1 MLGICFF
8 IRDAE
13 CPEGPNCPFK
23 WIPPRIRLR
32 ALQFAGLRESGFASN
47 LVGLMTKGWLNTDW
61 QRGEGRLWLMAF
73 VWSLLINL
81 GLLLVLGLGLL
92 ESHLMGRRNE
102 AMRPVMAEPVLTI
115 VPEIAASVVVPEAKN
130 APPKPRFAR
139 TSDEQQTSEPVKNAP
154 FIGERSTRA
163 ASDRAPTPSAPAQPS
178 QKGITP
184 RDANDIETTQSQ
196 YQDGELSEPS
206 KTRES
211 QEAFKSA
218 AKPSA
223 SESKKKSS
231 SPPVKSAPQRSGL
244 VQGPNP
250 VDVGVSTEK
259 LKTPTA
265 PEARP
270 QEAPPEAPKPEPVAE
285 EKPKE
290 ISPPKD
296 APKPEP
302 KKGKEFRG
310 NQRKTAMV
318 GSISRSGPSSLEV
331 ADTPLGR
338 YQATISRAVE
348 IEWQRNCVR
357 HRDFITPGFLTVR
370 FFVETGGKV
379 RSVQF
384 VGDMETGEVQKGFT
398 LNAIRDAD
406 IPPMPKALR
415 KDYDDDPLELMFRF
429 YF

>member
-1 MLGICFF
+1 MKTLGKMALFT
-8 IRDAE
+8 R
-13 CPEGPNCPFK
+13 PFAA
-23 WIPPRIRLR
+23 LR
-32 ALQFAGLRESGFASN
+32 MSRF
-47 LVGLMTKGWLNTDW
+47 VGILWALMTKDRPSMRG
-61 QRGEGRLWLMAF
+61 QGGEGRLWLTAF
-73 VWSLLINL
+73 VLSLLINL

-92 ESHLMGRRNE
+92 ETHLLGRRNE
-102 AMRPVMAEPVLTI
+102 ALRPVMAEPVLTI

-130 APPKPRFAR
+130 APGKPRFAR
-139 TSDEQQTSEPVKNAP
+139 TSDEQQASEPVKNAP

-184 RDANDIETTQSQ
+184 RDANDIETTQSK
-196 YQDGELSEPS
+196 YQDGELTQPN
-206 KTRES
+206 KARES
-211 QEAFKSA
+211 QEASKSTT
-218 AKPSA
+218 KPSA
-223 SESKKKSS
+223 SESEKKSS
-231 SPPVKSAPQRSGL
+231 SPPAKSAPQRSGL

-250 VDVGVSTEK
+250 VDVGVSTEE
-259 LKTPTA
+259 LKKPIA
-265 PEARP
+265 PDARP
-270 QEAPPEAPKPEPVAE
+270 QEALRE
-285 EKPKE
+285 
-290 ISPPKD
+290 

-302 KKGKEFRG
+302 KKDKEFRG

-318 GSISRSGPSSLEV
+318 GSISRTGPSALDV

-338 YQATISRAVE
+338 YQAAISRAVE

-370 FFVETGGKV
+370 FFVETSGKV

-398 LNAIRDAD
+398 LNAIRNAG
-406 IPPMPKALR
+406 ITPMPKALR
-415 KDYDDDPLELMFRF
+415 KEYDDEPLELMFRF

>member
-1 MLGICFF
+1 M
-8 IRDAE
+8 
-13 CPEGPNCPFK
+13 
-23 WIPPRIRLR
+23 RLSR
-32 ALQFAGLRESGFASN
+32 FAGN
-47 LVGLMTKGWLNTDW
+47 LGSLTMNGWLSCGSK
-61 QRGEGRLWLMAF
+61 GEGRLWLTAF
-73 VWSLLINL
+73 VLSLLINL

-92 ESHLMGRRNE
+92 ESHLLGRRNE

-115 VPEIAASVVVPEAKN
+115 VPEIAASVVPETKNVPE
-130 APPKPRFAR
+130 KPRFAR
-139 TSDEQQTSEPVKNAP
+139 TSDEQQASEPVKNAP
-154 FIGERSTRA
+154 FISERSTRA

-184 RDANDIETTQSQ
+184 RDANDIETTQSK
-196 YQDGELSEPS
+196 YQDGELTEPS
-206 KTRES
+206 KARES
-211 QEAFKSA
+211 QEASKSA

-223 SESKKKSS
+223 SESEKKSS
-231 SPPVKSAPQRSGL
+231 SPPAKSAPQRSGL

-250 VDVGVSTEK
+250 VDVGVSTEEMK
-259 LKTPTA
+259 KPIE
-265 PEARP
+265 PDARP
-270 QEAPPEAPKPEPVAE
+270 QEAPPEAPKPEPLAE

-290 ISPPKD
+290 ISPPKE

-302 KKGKEFRG
+302 KKEKEFRG

-318 GSISRSGPSSLEV
+318 GSISRSGPSSLDV

-370 FFVETGGKV
+370 FFVETSGKV

-398 LNAIRDAD
+398 LNAIRNAG

-415 KDYDDDPLELMFRF
+415 KEYDDEPLELMFRF

>member
-1 MLGICFF
+1 MSIH
-8 IRDAE
+8 
-13 CPEGPNCPFK
+13 
-23 WIPPRIRLR
+23 LR
-32 ALQFAGLRESGFASN
+32 CLRGGQFAGN
-47 LVGLMTKGWLNTDW
+47 LKGLMTKGRLSMCGQGGDW
-61 QRGEGRLWLMAF
+61 RLWLTAF

-81 GLLLVLGLGLL
+81 GLLLALGGGLL
-92 ESHLMGRRNE
+92 VSNGFGRRNE
-102 AMRPVMAEPVLTI
+102 VVRPVLAEPVLTI
-115 VPEIAASVVVPEAKN
+115 VPEIAASVVVPETKKDRAR
-130 APPKPRFAR
+130 PRFAR
-139 TSDEQQTSEPVKNAP
+139 TSDEQQASESVKNAP

-163 ASDRAPTPSAPAQPS
+163 ASDRAPNPSALAQPS
-178 QKGITP
+178 QKGIAP
-184 RDANDIETTQSQ
+184 RDANDIETTQSK
-196 YQDGELSEPS
+196 YQDGKMSEPS
-206 KTRES
+206 KARES
-211 QEAFKSA
+211 QQSA
-218 AKPSA
+218 TNPSA
-223 SESKKKSS
+223 SESNKKSS
-231 SPPVKSAPQRSGL
+231 VSPAKSAPQRSGL

-250 VDVGVSTEK
+250 VDVGVSSEEMK
-259 LKTPTA
+259 KPIA
-265 PEARP
+265 REAGP
-270 QEAPPEAPKPEPVAE
+270 QEAPPEAPKPELLAE

-290 ISPPKD
+290 ISPPNE

-302 KKGKEFRG
+302 KKDKEFRG

-318 GSISRSGPSSLEV
+318 GSISRTGPSALDV
-331 ADTPLGR
+331 ADSPLGR

-398 LNAIRDAD
+398 LNAIRKAA

-415 KDYDDDPLELMFRF
+415 KEYDDEPLELMFRF

>member
-1 MLGICFF
+1 MS
-8 IRDAE
+8 R
-13 CPEGPNCPFK
+13 
-23 WIPPRIRLR
+23 
-32 ALQFAGLRESGFASN
+32 FAAN
-47 LVGLMTKGWLNTDW
+47 LDSLMMNGCLSCGGKGD
-61 QRGEGRLWLMAF
+61 GRLWLTAF

-81 GLLLVLGLGLL
+81 GLLLALGGGLL
-92 ESHLMGRRNE
+92 VSNGFGLRNE
-102 AMRPVMAEPVLTI
+102 VARPVLAEPVLTI
-115 VPEIAASVVVPEAKN
+115 VPEIAASVLVPETKKS
-130 APPKPRFAR
+130 PVKPRFAR
-139 TSDEQQTSEPVKNAP
+139 TSDEQQASESVKNAP

-163 ASDRAPTPSAPAQPS
+163 ASDRAPNPSALAQPS
-178 QKGITP
+178 QKGIAP
-184 RDANDIETTQSQ
+184 RDANEIETTQSK
-196 YQDGELSEPS
+196 YQDGETSEPN
-206 KTRES
+206 KARES
-211 QEAFKSA
+211 QQSAKSTTN
-218 AKPSA
+218 PSA
-223 SESKKKSS
+223 SESDKKSS
-231 SPPVKSAPQRSGL
+231 VSPAKSAPQRSGL

-250 VDVGVSTEK
+250 VDVGVSSEEMK
-259 LKTPTA
+259 KPTA
-265 PEARP
+265 RDARA
-270 QEAPPEAPKPEPVAE
+270 QEAVSNTPKPEPIAE

-290 ISPPKD
+290 ISPPKE

-302 KKGKEFRG
+302 KKDKEFRG

-318 GSISRSGPSSLEV
+318 GSISRSGLSALEV

-398 LNAIRDAD
+398 LNAIRKAA

-415 KDYDDDPLELMFRF
+415 KEYDDDPLELMFRF

>member
-1 MLGICFF
+1 M
-8 IRDAE
+8 
-13 CPEGPNCPFK
+13 N
-23 WIPPRIRLR
+23 
-32 ALQFAGLRESGFASN
+32 
-47 LVGLMTKGWLNTDW
+47 GWLSCAGKGD
-61 QRGEGRLWLMAF
+61 GRLWLTAF
-73 VWSLLINL
+73 VLSLLINL

-92 ESHLMGRRNE
+92 ESHLLGRRNE

-115 VPEIAASVVVPEAKN
+115 VPEIAASVVPETKNVPE
-130 APPKPRFAR
+130 KPRFAR
-139 TSDEQQTSEPVKNAP
+139 TSDEQQASEPVKNAP

-184 RDANDIETTQSQ
+184 RDANDIETTQSK
-196 YQDGELSEPS
+196 YQDGELTEPS
-206 KTRES
+206 KARES
-211 QEAFKSA
+211 QEASKSA

-223 SESKKKSS
+223 SESEKKSS
-231 SPPVKSAPQRSGL
+231 STPAKSAAQRSGL

-250 VDVGVSTEK
+250 VDVGVSTEEMK
-259 LKTPTA
+259 KPIA
-265 PEARP
+265 PDARP
-270 QEAPPEAPKPEPVAE
+270 QEAPPEAPKPEPLAE
-285 EKPKE
+285 EKPKEKPKE
-290 ISPPKD
+290 ISPPKE

-302 KKGKEFRG
+302 KKDKEFRG

-318 GSISRSGPSSLEV
+318 GSISRSGPSSLDV

-370 FFVETGGKV
+370 FFVETSGKV

-398 LNAIRDAD
+398 LNAIRNAG

-415 KDYDDDPLELMFRF
+415 KEYDDEPLELMFRF

>member
-1 MLGICFF
+1 M
-8 IRDAE
+8 
-13 CPEGPNCPFK
+13 N
-23 WIPPRIRLR
+23 
-32 ALQFAGLRESGFASN
+32 
-47 LVGLMTKGWLNTDW
+47 GWLSCGGK
-61 QRGEGRLWLMAF
+61 GEGRLWLTAF
-73 VWSLLINL
+73 VLSLLINL

-92 ESHLMGRRNE
+92 ESHLLGRRNE

-130 APPKPRFAR
+130 APAKPRFAR
-139 TSDEQQTSEPVKNAP
+139 TSDEQQASEPVKNAP

-178 QKGITP
+178 QKGIKP

-196 YQDGELSEPS
+196 YQDGELTQPN
-206 KTRES
+206 KARES
-211 QEAFKSA
+211 QEASKSNT
-218 AKPSA
+218 KPSA
-223 SESKKKSS
+223 SERENKTS
-231 SPPVKSAPQRSGL
+231 SPPSKSAPQRSGL

-250 VDVGVSTEK
+250 VDVGVSTEE
-259 LKTPTA
+259 LKKPIA
-265 PEARP
+265 PDARP
-270 QEAPPEAPKPEPVAE
+270 QEAAEPQAEASKPEPVAE

-290 ISPPKD
+290 ISPRP
-296 APKPEP
+296 PEP
-302 KKGKEFRG
+302 KKDKEFRG

-318 GSISRSGPSSLEV
+318 GSISRGGPSALDV

-370 FFVETGGKV
+370 FFVETSGKV

>member
-1 MLGICFF
+1 MSRFVAIL
-8 IRDAE
+8 A
-13 CPEGPNCPFK
+13 
-23 WIPPRIRLR
+23 
-32 ALQFAGLRESGFASN
+32 A
-47 LVGLMTKGWLNTDW
+47 LMTKDRPSMRG
-61 QRGEGRLWLMAF
+61 QGGEGRLWLTAF
-73 VWSLLINL
+73 VLSLLINL

-92 ESHLMGRRNE
+92 ETHLLGRRNE
-102 AMRPVMAEPVLTI
+102 ALRPVMAEPVLTI

-130 APPKPRFAR
+130 APGKPRFAR
-139 TSDEQQTSEPVKNAP
+139 TSDEQQASKPMKNAP
-154 FIGERSTRA
+154 FIGERSTSA
-163 ASDRAPTPSAPAQPS
+163 ASDRAPNPSALAQPS
-178 QKGITP
+178 QKGIAP
-184 RDANDIETTQSQ
+184 RDANDIETTQSK
-196 YQDGELSEPS
+196 YQDGEMTEPNKS
-206 KTRES
+206 REP
-211 QEAFKSA
+211 QEASKSTTN
-218 AKPSA
+218 PSA
-223 SESKKKSS
+223 SESNKKSS
-231 SPPVKSAPQRSGL
+231 VSPTKSAPQRSGL

-250 VDVGVSTEK
+250 VDVGVSSEEMK
-259 LKTPTA
+259 KPTA
-265 PEARP
+265 RDARA
-270 QEAPPEAPKPEPVAE
+270 QEAVSNTPKPESLAE

-290 ISPPKD
+290 ISPPKE

-302 KKGKEFRG
+302 KKDKEFRG

-318 GSISRSGPSSLEV
+318 GSISRTGPSALDV

-398 LNAIRDAD
+398 LNAIRKAA

-415 KDYDDDPLELMFRF
+415 NEYDDEPLELMFRF

>member
-32 ALQFAGLRESGFASN
+32 ALQFAGLRESRFASN

-61 QRGEGRLWLMAF
+61 QGGEGRLWLMAF

>member
-1 MLGICFF
+1 M
-8 IRDAE
+8 
-13 CPEGPNCPFK
+13 N
-23 WIPPRIRLR
+23 
-32 ALQFAGLRESGFASN
+32 
-47 LVGLMTKGWLNTDW
+47 GWLSCGGK
-61 QRGEGRLWLMAF
+61 GEGRLWLTAF
-73 VWSLLINL
+73 VLSLLINL

-92 ESHLMGRRNE
+92 ESHLLGRRNE

-130 APPKPRFAR
+130 APAKPRFAR
-139 TSDEQQTSEPVKNAP
+139 TSDEQQASEPMKNAP

-178 QKGITP
+178 QKGVTP
-184 RDANDIETTQSQ
+184 RDANDIETTQSK
-196 YQDGELSEPS
+196 YQDGELTQPN
-206 KTRES
+206 KARES
-211 QEAFKSA
+211 QEASKSTTN
-218 AKPSA
+218 PSA
-223 SESKKKSS
+223 SESEKKSS
-231 SPPVKSAPQRSGL
+231 STPAKSAPQRSGL

-250 VDVGVSTEK
+250 VDVGVSTEE
-259 LKTPTA
+259 LKKPIA
-265 PEARP
+265 PDARP
-270 QEAPPEAPKPEPVAE
+270 QEAAEPQAEASKPEPVAE

-290 ISPPKD
+290 ISPRP
-296 APKPEP
+296 PEP
-302 KKGKEFRG
+302 KKDKEFRG

-318 GSISRSGPSSLEV
+318 GSISRGGPSALDV

-370 FFVETGGKV
+370 FFVETSGKV

>member
-1 MLGICFF
+1 M
-8 IRDAE
+8 
-13 CPEGPNCPFK
+13 
-23 WIPPRIRLR
+23 
-32 ALQFAGLRESGFASN
+32 S
-47 LVGLMTKGWLNTDW
+47 GWLTCESK
-61 QRGEGRLWLMAF
+61 GEGRLWLTAF
-73 VWSLLINL
+73 ALSLLINL
-81 GLLLVLGLGLL
+81 GLLLALGLGLL
-92 ESHLMGRRNE
+92 QSHLLAKRNE

-115 VPEIAASVVVPEAKN
+115 VPEIAASVMVPETKN
-130 APPKPRFAR
+130 TPAKPRFAR
-139 TSDEQQTSEPVKNAP
+139 TSDGQQASEPVKNAP

-163 ASDRAPTPSAPAQPS
+163 ASDRAPTPSALAQPS

-184 RDANDIETTQSQ
+184 RDANDIETTQSK
-196 YQDGELSEPS
+196 YQDGELTEPNKS
-206 KTRES
+206 SES
-211 QEAFKSA
+211 QEASKSA

-223 SESKKKSS
+223 SDSERRSS
-231 SPPVKSAPQRSGL
+231 SLPAKSTPQRSGL

-250 VDVGVSTEK
+250 VDVGVSTEE
-259 LKTPTA
+259 LKKPIA
-265 PEARP
+265 PDALP
-270 QEAPPEAPKPEPVAE
+270 QEALREAPKPEPLTE

-290 ISPPKD
+290 ISPPKE

-302 KKGKEFRG
+302 KKDKEFRG

-318 GSISRSGPSSLEV
+318 GSISRSGPSSLDV

-370 FFVETGGKV
+370 FFVETSGKV

-398 LNAIRDAD
+398 LNAIRNAG

-415 KDYDDDPLELMFRF
+415 KEYDDDPLELMFRF

>member
-1 MLGICFF
+1 
-8 IRDAE
+8 
-13 CPEGPNCPFK
+13 
-23 WIPPRIRLR
+23 
-32 ALQFAGLRESGFASN
+32 LQFAGLRESGFASN

>member
-1 MLGICFF
+1 M
-8 IRDAE
+8 
-13 CPEGPNCPFK
+13 N
-23 WIPPRIRLR
+23 
-32 ALQFAGLRESGFASN
+32 
-47 LVGLMTKGWLNTDW
+47 GWLSCAGKGD
-61 QRGEGRLWLMAF
+61 GRLWLTAF
-73 VWSLLINL
+73 VLSLLINL

-92 ESHLMGRRNE
+92 ESHLLGRRNE

-115 VPEIAASVVVPEAKN
+115 VPEIAASVVVPETKN
-130 APPKPRFAR
+130 APAKPRFAR
-139 TSDEQQTSEPVKNAP
+139 TSDEQQASEPVKNAP

-184 RDANDIETTQSQ
+184 RDANDIETTQSK
-196 YQDGELSEPS
+196 YQDGELTEPS
-206 KTRES
+206 KARES
-211 QEAFKSA
+211 QEASKSA

-223 SESKKKSS
+223 SESEKKSS
-231 SPPVKSAPQRSGL
+231 STPAKSAAQRSGL

-250 VDVGVSTEK
+250 VDVGVSTEEMK
-259 LKTPTA
+259 KPIA
-265 PEARP
+265 PDARP
-270 QEAPPEAPKPEPVAE
+270 QEAPPEAPKPEPLAE
-285 EKPKE
+285 EKPKEKPKE
-290 ISPPKD
+290 ISPPKE

-302 KKGKEFRG
+302 KKDKEFRG

-318 GSISRSGPSSLEV
+318 GSISRSGPSSLDV

-370 FFVETGGKV
+370 FFVETSGKV

-398 LNAIRDAD
+398 LNAIRNAG

-415 KDYDDDPLELMFRF
+415 KEYDDEPLELMFRF

>member
-1 MLGICFF
+1 MS
-8 IRDAE
+8 R
-13 CPEGPNCPFK
+13 
-23 WIPPRIRLR
+23 
-32 ALQFAGLRESGFASN
+32 FAGN
-47 LVGLMTKGWLNTDW
+47 LGSLTMNIWLSCGGKGD
-61 QRGEGRLWLMAF
+61 GRLWQTAF

-81 GLLLVLGLGLL
+81 GLLLALGGGLL
-92 ESHLMGRRNE
+92 VSNGFGRRNE
-102 AMRPVMAEPVLTI
+102 VVRPVLAEPVLTI
-115 VPEIAASVVVPEAKN
+115 VPEIAASVVVPETNKDRAR
-130 APPKPRFAR
+130 PRFAR
-139 TSDEQQTSEPVKNAP
+139 TSDEQQASEPVKNAP

-163 ASDRAPTPSAPAQPS
+163 ASDRALNPSALAQPS
-178 QKGITP
+178 QKGIAP
-184 RDANDIETTQSQ
+184 RDANDIETTQSK
-196 YQDGELSEPS
+196 YQDGEMTEPN
-206 KTRES
+206 KARES
-211 QEAFKSA
+211 QQSAKSA
-218 AKPSA
+218 TNPSA
-223 SESKKKSS
+223 SESNKKSS
-231 SPPVKSAPQRSGL
+231 VSPAKSAPQRSGL

-250 VDVGVSTEK
+250 VDVGVSSEEMK
-259 LKTPTA
+259 KPIA
-265 PEARP
+265 REAGP
-270 QEAPPEAPKPEPVAE
+270 QEAPPEAPKPEPLAE

-290 ISPPKD
+290 ISPPKE

-302 KKGKEFRG
+302 KKDKEFRG

-318 GSISRSGPSSLEV
+318 GSISRSGPSALDV

-398 LNAIRDAD
+398 LNAIRNAG

-415 KDYDDDPLELMFRF
+415 KEYDDEPLELMFRF

>member
-1 MLGICFF
+1 MS
-8 IRDAE
+8 
-13 CPEGPNCPFK
+13 
-23 WIPPRIRLR
+23 
-32 ALQFAGLRESGFASN
+32 QFAGN
-47 LVGLMTKGWLNTDW
+47 LGSLTMNGWLSCAGKGD
-61 QRGEGRLWLMAF
+61 GRLWLTAF
-73 VWSLLINL
+73 VLSLLINL

-92 ESHLMGRRNE
+92 ESHLLGRRNE

-115 VPEIAASVVVPEAKN
+115 VPEIAASVVPETKNVPE
-130 APPKPRFAR
+130 KPRFAR
-139 TSDEQQTSEPVKNAP
+139 TSDEQQASEPVKNAP

-184 RDANDIETTQSQ
+184 RDANDIETTQSK
-196 YQDGELSEPS
+196 YQDGELTEPS
-206 KTRES
+206 KARES
-211 QEAFKSA
+211 QDASKSA

-223 SESKKKSS
+223 SESEKKSS
-231 SPPVKSAPQRSGL
+231 STPAKSAAQRSGL

-250 VDVGVSTEK
+250 VDVGVSTEEMK
-259 LKTPTA
+259 KPIA
-265 PEARP
+265 PDARP
-270 QEAPPEAPKPEPVAE
+270 QEAPPEAPKPEPLAE

-290 ISPPKD
+290 ISPPKE

-302 KKGKEFRG
+302 KKEKEFRG

-318 GSISRSGPSSLEV
+318 GSISRSGPSSLDV

-370 FFVETGGKV
+370 FFVETSGKV

-398 LNAIRDAD
+398 LNAIRNAG

-415 KDYDDDPLELMFRF
+415 KEYDDEPLELMFRF

>member
-1 MLGICFF
+1 MS
-8 IRDAE
+8 
-13 CPEGPNCPFK
+13 
-23 WIPPRIRLR
+23 
-32 ALQFAGLRESGFASN
+32 QFAGN
-47 LVGLMTKGWLNTDW
+47 LGSLTMNGWLSCAGKGD
-61 QRGEGRLWLMAF
+61 GRLWLTAF
-73 VWSLLINL
+73 VLSLLINL

-92 ESHLMGRRNE
+92 ESHLLGRRNE

-115 VPEIAASVVVPEAKN
+115 VPEIAASVVPETKNVPE
-130 APPKPRFAR
+130 KPRFAR
-139 TSDEQQTSEPVKNAP
+139 TSDEQQASEPVKNAP

-184 RDANDIETTQSQ
+184 RDANDIETTQSK
-196 YQDGELSEPS
+196 YQDGELTEPS
-206 KTRES
+206 KARES
-211 QEAFKSA
+211 QDASKSA

-223 SESKKKSS
+223 SESEKKSS
-231 SPPVKSAPQRSGL
+231 STPAKSAAQRSGL

-250 VDVGVSTEK
+250 VDVGVSTEE
-259 LKTPTA
+259 LKKPIA
-265 PEARP
+265 PDARP
-270 QEAPPEAPKPEPVAE
+270 QEAPPEAPKPEPLAE

-290 ISPPKD
+290 ISPPKE

-302 KKGKEFRG
+302 KKEKEFRG

-318 GSISRSGPSSLEV
+318 GSISRSGPSSLDV

-338 YQATISRAVE
+338 YQAAISRAVE

-370 FFVETGGKV
+370 FFVETSGKV

-398 LNAIRDAD
+398 LNAIRNAG

-415 KDYDDDPLELMFRF
+415 KEYDDEPLELMFRF

>member
-1 MLGICFF
+1 M
-8 IRDAE
+8 
-13 CPEGPNCPFK
+13 N
-23 WIPPRIRLR
+23 
-32 ALQFAGLRESGFASN
+32 
-47 LVGLMTKGWLNTDW
+47 GWLSCGSK
-61 QRGEGRLWLMAF
+61 GEGRRWLTAF
-73 VWSLLINL
+73 VLSLLINL

-92 ESHLMGRRNE
+92 ESHLLGRRHE

-115 VPEIAASVVVPEAKN
+115 VPEIAASVVVPETKN

-139 TSDEQQTSEPVKNAP
+139 TSDEQQASEPMKNAP

-184 RDANDIETTQSQ
+184 RDANDIETTQSK
-196 YQDGELSEPS
+196 YQDGELTEPS
-206 KTRES
+206 KARES
-211 QEAFKSA
+211 QEASKSA

-223 SESKKKSS
+223 SESEKKSS
-231 SPPVKSAPQRSGL
+231 STPAKSAAQRSGL

-250 VDVGVSTEK
+250 VDVGVSTEEMK
-259 LKTPTA
+259 KPIA
-265 PEARP
+265 PDARP
-270 QEAPPEAPKPEPVAE
+270 QEAPPEAPKPEPLAE
-285 EKPKE
+285 EKPKEKPKE
-290 ISPPKD
+290 ISPPKE

-302 KKGKEFRG
+302 KKEKEFRG
-310 NQRKTAMV
+310 NPRKTARV
-318 GSISRSGPSSLEV
+318 GSISRSGPSSLDV

-370 FFVETGGKV
+370 FFVETSGKV

-398 LNAIRDAD
+398 LNAIRNAG

-415 KDYDDDPLELMFRF
+415 KEYDDEPLELMFRF

>member
-1 MLGICFF
+1 M
-8 IRDAE
+8 
-13 CPEGPNCPFK
+13 
-23 WIPPRIRLR
+23 
-32 ALQFAGLRESGFASN
+32 
-47 LVGLMTKGWLNTDW
+47 
-61 QRGEGRLWLMAF
+61 RGQGGEVRLWLTAF
-73 VWSLLINL
+73 VLSLLINL

-92 ESHLMGRRNE
+92 ESHLLGRRNE

-130 APPKPRFAR
+130 APAKPRFAR
-139 TSDEQQTSEPVKNAP
+139 TSDEQQASEPVKNAP

-178 QKGITP
+178 QKGIKP

-196 YQDGELSEPS
+196 YQDGELTELN
-206 KTRES
+206 KARES
-211 QEAFKSA
+211 QEASKSNT
-218 AKPSA
+218 KPSA
-223 SESKKKSS
+223 SERENKTS
-231 SPPVKSAPQRSGL
+231 SPPSKSAPQRSGL

-250 VDVGVSTEK
+250 VDVGVSTEEFK
-259 LKTPTA
+259 KPIA
-265 PEARP
+265 PDARP
-270 QEAPPEAPKPEPVAE
+270 QEAAEPQAEASKPEPVAE

-290 ISPPKD
+290 ISPRP
-296 APKPEP
+296 PEP
-302 KKGKEFRG
+302 KKDKEFRG

-318 GSISRSGPSSLEV
+318 GSISRGGPSALDV

-370 FFVETGGKV
+370 FFVETSGKV

>member
-1 MLGICFF
+1 MNAWLTG
-8 IRDAE
+8 
-13 CPEGPNCPFK
+13 
-23 WIPPRIRLR
+23 
-32 ALQFAGLRESGFASN
+32 SG
-47 LVGLMTKGWLNTDW
+47 KGDW
-61 QRGEGRLWLMAF
+61 RLWLTAF

-102 AMRPVMAEPVLTI
+102 VVRPVLAEPVLTI
-115 VPEIAASVVVPEAKN
+115 VPEIASSVVVPETKKDRAR
-130 APPKPRFAR
+130 PRFAR
-139 TSDEQQTSEPVKNAP
+139 TSDEQQASESVKNAP

-163 ASDRAPTPSAPAQPS
+163 ASDRAPNPSALAQPS
-178 QKGITP
+178 QKGIKP
-184 RDANDIETTQSQ
+184 RDANDIETTQSK
-196 YQDGELSEPS
+196 YQDGELTEPN
-206 KTRES
+206 KARES
-211 QEAFKSA
+211 QQSAKSA
-218 AKPSA
+218 TNSSA
-223 SESKKKSS
+223 SESEKKSS
-231 SPPVKSAPQRSGL
+231 VSPVKPAPQRSGL

-250 VDVGVSTEK
+250 VDVGVSSEDMK
-259 LKTPTA
+259 KPIV
-265 PEARP
+265 PDARV
-270 QEAPPEAPKPEPVAE
+270 QEAVAEALKPEPVVV
-285 EKPKE
+285 EKPSE
-290 ISPPKD
+290 ISPPKE

-302 KKGKEFRG
+302 KKDKEFRG

-318 GSISRSGPSSLEV
+318 GSISRTGPSALDV

-338 YQATISRAVE
+338 YQAAISRAVE

-370 FFVETGGKV
+370 FFIETSGKV

-398 LNAIRDAD
+398 LNAIRKAG

-415 KDYDDDPLELMFRF
+415 KEYDDEPLELMFRF

>member
-1 MLGICFF
+1 M
-8 IRDAE
+8 
-13 CPEGPNCPFK
+13 N
-23 WIPPRIRLR
+23 
-32 ALQFAGLRESGFASN
+32 
-47 LVGLMTKGWLNTDW
+47 GWLSCGGKGD
-61 QRGEGRLWLMAF
+61 GRLWLTAF
-73 VWSLLINL
+73 VLSLLINL

-92 ESHLMGRRNE
+92 ESHLLGRRNE

-130 APPKPRFAR
+130 APAKPRFAR
-139 TSDEQQTSEPVKNAP
+139 TSDEQQASEPVKNAP

-163 ASDRAPTPSAPAQPS
+163 ASDRAPTPLAPAQPS
-178 QKGITP
+178 QNGITP

-196 YQDGELSEPS
+196 YQDGELTEPNKS
-206 KTRES
+206 RES
-211 QEAFKSA
+211 QEAPKPST
-218 AKPSA
+218 KPSA
-223 SESKKKSS
+223 SESEKKSS
-231 SPPVKSAPQRSGL
+231 STPAKSAPQRSGL

-250 VDVGVSTEK
+250 VDVGVSTEE
-259 LKTPTA
+259 LKKPIA
-265 PEARP
+265 PDARP
-270 QEAPPEAPKPEPVAE
+270 QEALREAPKPEPVAE

-290 ISPPKD
+290 ISPRP
-296 APKPEP
+296 PEP
-302 KKGKEFRG
+302 KKDKEFRG

-318 GSISRSGPSSLEV
+318 GSISRGGPSALDV

-370 FFVETGGKV
+370 FFVETSGKV

-398 LNAIRDAD
+398 LNAIRNAG

-415 KDYDDDPLELMFRF
+415 KEHNDEPLELMFRF

>member
-1 MLGICFF
+1 
-8 IRDAE
+8 
-13 CPEGPNCPFK
+13 
-23 WIPPRIRLR
+23 
-32 ALQFAGLRESGFASN
+32 
-47 LVGLMTKGWLNTDW
+47 MTKGWLNTGG
-61 QRGEGRLWLMAF
+61 QGGEGRLWLTAF
-73 VWSLLINL
+73 VLSLLINL

-92 ESHLMGRRNE
+92 ESHLMGKRNE

-115 VPEIAASVVVPEAKN
+115 VPEMATSVVVPETKN
-130 APPKPRFAR
+130 TPPKPRFAR
-139 TSDEQQTSEPVKNAP
+139 TSDEQQASEPVKNAP

-196 YQDGELSEPS
+196 YQDGELTEPN
-206 KTRES
+206 KARES
-211 QEAFKSA
+211 QDASKSA

-231 SPPVKSAPQRSGL
+231 NPPAKSAPQRSGL

-250 VDVGVSTEK
+250 VDVGVSTEE
-259 LKTPTA
+259 LKKPIA

-285 EKPKE
+285 EKSKE
-290 ISPPKD
+290 ISPPNE

-331 ADTPLGR
+331 ADSPLGR

>member
-1 MLGICFF
+1 MRGQ
-8 IRDAE
+8 
-13 CPEGPNCPFK
+13 G
-23 WIPPRIRLR
+23 
-32 ALQFAGLRESGFASN
+32 
-47 LVGLMTKGWLNTDW
+47 
-61 QRGEGRLWLMAF
+61 GEGRLWLTAF
-73 VWSLLINL
+73 VLSLLINL

-92 ESHLMGRRNE
+92 ETHLLGRRNE
-102 AMRPVMAEPVLTI
+102 ALRPVMAEPVLTI

-130 APPKPRFAR
+130 APGKPRFAR
-139 TSDEQQTSEPVKNAP
+139 TSDEQQASEPVKNAP

-184 RDANDIETTQSQ
+184 RDANDIETTQSK
-196 YQDGELSEPS
+196 YQDGELTQPN
-206 KTRES
+206 KARES
-211 QEAFKSA
+211 QEASKSTT
-218 AKPSA
+218 KPSA
-223 SESKKKSS
+223 SESEKKSS
-231 SPPVKSAPQRSGL
+231 SPPAKSAPQRSGL

-250 VDVGVSTEK
+250 VDVGVSTEE
-259 LKTPTA
+259 LKKPIA
-265 PEARP
+265 PDARP
-270 QEAPPEAPKPEPVAE
+270 QEALRE
-285 EKPKE
+285 
-290 ISPPKD
+290 

-302 KKGKEFRG
+302 KKDKEFRG

-318 GSISRSGPSSLEV
+318 GSISRTGPSALDV

-338 YQATISRAVE
+338 YQAAISRAVE

-370 FFVETGGKV
+370 FFVETSGKV

-398 LNAIRDAD
+398 LNAIRNAG
-406 IPPMPKALR
+406 ITPMPKALR
-415 KDYDDDPLELMFRF
+415 KEYDDEPLELMFRF

>member
-1 MLGICFF
+1 MA
-8 IRDAE
+8 RTTR
-13 CPEGPNCPFK
+13 PFAA
-23 WIPPRIRLR
+23 LR
-32 ALQFAGLRESGFASN
+32 MSQFAGN
-47 LVGLMTKGWLNTDW
+47 LGSLTMNGWLSCGGK
-61 QRGEGRLWLMAF
+61 GEVRLWLTAF
-73 VWSLLINL
+73 VLSVLINL

-92 ESHLMGRRNE
+92 ESHLLSRRNE

-139 TSDEQQTSEPVKNAP
+139 TSDEQQASEPVKNAP
-154 FIGERSTRA
+154 FIGERSKRA

-184 RDANDIETTQSQ
+184 RDANDIETTQSK
-196 YQDGELSEPS
+196 YQDGELTQPN
-206 KTRES
+206 KARET
-211 QEAFKSA
+211 QEASKSTT
-218 AKPSA
+218 KPSA
-223 SESKKKSS
+223 SESEKKSS

-250 VDVGVSTEK
+250 VDVGVSTEE
-259 LKTPTA
+259 LKKPIA
-265 PEARP
+265 PDARP
-270 QEAPPEAPKPEPVAE
+270 QEALREAPKPEPVAE

-290 ISPPKD
+290 ISPPKE

-302 KKGKEFRG
+302 KKDKEFRG

-318 GSISRSGPSSLEV
+318 GSISRSGPSSLDV

-370 FFVETGGKV
+370 FFVETSGKV

-398 LNAIRDAD
+398 LNAIRNAG

-415 KDYDDDPLELMFRF
+415 KEYDDEPLELMFRF

>member
-1 MLGICFF
+1 MS
-8 IRDAE
+8 R
-13 CPEGPNCPFK
+13 
-23 WIPPRIRLR
+23 
-32 ALQFAGLRESGFASN
+32 FAGN
-47 LVGLMTKGWLNTDW
+47 LGSLTMNGWLSCAGK
-61 QRGEGRLWLMAF
+61 GEGRLWLTAF
-73 VWSLLINL
+73 VLSLLINL

-92 ESHLMGRRNE
+92 ESHLLGRRNE

-115 VPEIAASVVVPEAKN
+115 VPEMAASVVVPETKN
-130 APPKPRFAR
+130 KPPKPRFAR
-139 TSDEQQTSEPVKNAP
+139 TSDEQLTSEPVKNAP

-184 RDANDIETTQSQ
+184 RDANDIETTQSK

-206 KTRES
+206 KARES
-211 QEAFKSA
+211 QQASKSA

-231 SPPVKSAPQRSGL
+231 NPPAKSAPQRSGL

-250 VDVGVSTEK
+250 VDVGVSTEE
-259 LKTPTA
+259 LKKPIA

-270 QEAPPEAPKPEPVAE
+270 QEAPPEAPKPEPLAE
-285 EKPKE
+285 QKPKE
-290 ISPPKD
+290 ISPPNE

-302 KKGKEFRG
+302 KRDKEFRG

-331 ADTPLGR
+331 ADSPLGR